1 MAPDNLADYARALV
15 SARIPEMPTDELVAA
30 LGGAPQSLPAEIAD
44 TVLDVIE
51 AFEDKLAELEA
62 RLRLPP

>member
-1 MAPDNLADYARALV
+1 MPDDLADYARPLV
-15 SARIPEMPTDELVAA
+15 SARIPEMSAAEIVSA